1 MTIIKYGDKVHL
13 LNGYDGW
20 KGGWKGGYLDTNGT
34 SIDGDTYKVSTNE
47 SPARDASG
55 TGTWIIICESKHV
68 GADVVSGDVIHLKNM
83 YGAGDGSGPGSYL
96 DSINFF
102 PNGKYKV
109 ETSLSAHRDGG
120 SGSWQLQAQSS
131 NPVDGKVRYEDVVQL
146 INQYGA
152 DGGYLD
158 TYGKSSAGS
167 GALYAV
173 ATSYYS
179 DRSPGQLTA
188 SWKIQQA

>member
-1 MTIIKYGDKVHL
+1 MTVIKNGDKVHL
-13 LNGYDGW
+13 LNGYNAW
-20 KGGWKGGYLDTNGT
+20 QGGYLDTNGNST
-34 SIDGDTYKVSTNE
+34 DGDTYNVSTNT
-47 SPARDASG
+47 SPTRDASG
-55 TGTWIIICESKHV
+55 TGTWILICESKHV
-68 GADVVSGDVIHLKNM
+68 GADVVSGDFIHLKNM
-83 YGAGDGSGPGSYL
+83 YGSGPGSYL

-109 ETSLSAHRDGG
+109 ETSLSTHRDGG
-120 SGSWQLQAQSS
+120 SGTWQLQAQSS
-131 NPVDGKVRYEDVVQL
+131 NPADGKVRYEDVVQL

-152 DGGYLD
+152 NGGYLD
-158 TYGKSSAGS
+158 TYGNSSAGS

-173 ATSYYS
+173 TTSYYS